1 MNSLFNRLYLAVG
14 VLFLLAILAP
24 VLIQLL
30 TVVVPFVVAI
40 GLVIV
45 VVRLVWFYTNRY

>member
-1 MNSLFNRLYLAVG
+1 MTGMTRQLYLAVG
-14 VLFLLAILAP
+14 VLFLLAFLTP
-24 VLIQLL
+24 VLIQVVA
-30 TVVVPFVVAI
+30 VVVPLVLVA

>member
-1 MNSLFNRLYLAVG
+1 MRGMTNHLYTAVAA
-14 VLFLLAILAP
+14 LFLLAFLTP

-30 TVVVPFVVAI
+30 VPVVPLVVIA

-45 VVRLVWFYTNRY
+45 VVRLVWFYTSR